1 MFLWHRAATST
12 IGSNYPKMSLDFG
25 LLQLVE
31 DKFFRQLQVLF
42 LNSFFQNNYRLLRS
56 HTNSMERAHGA
67 ITRLPPMV
75 TSYITIA
82 QLQLLMG
89 HLVFFQWSIGVG
101 IERKSCSVLL
111 YNQPVHCTWFL
122 VTGGEIRGRH
132 VPGRFIRGSSRHR
145 GNNQIKLICDL
156 FLQQRNSASICFC
169 FGTGFLSMQLF

>member
-1 MFLWHRAATST
+1 MHSQKGEAWSGIWVRVCWVSYRMFLWHQAATST

-42 LNSFFQNNYRLLRS
+42 LNSFFENNYRLLRI

-82 QLQLLMG
+82 QLEFLMG
-89 HLVFFQWSIGVG
+89 HLVFFQCDPLGWELRGKVVLSYCTTSQFTVHGSWSQEVRSEADMSQGDSYVDCHAT
-101 IERKSCSVLL
+101 E
-111 YNQPVHCTWFL
+111 
-122 VTGGEIRGRH
+122 EI
-132 VPGRFIRGSSRHR
+132 IRL
-145 GNNQIKLICDL
+145 N
-156 FLQQRNSASICFC
+156 
-169 FGTGFLSMQLF
+169 